1 MCKVTNS
8 SSLLGTVLVFTLKMQ
23 HPRNSFSLRQTQMV
37 GYPKHIKENSTYDIC
52 PAPNREI
59 IQIIR
64 GGFFPSN
71 IWAYQVQVEF
81 RLHLK

>member
-52 PAPNREI
+52 PAPN
-59 IQIIR
+59 
-64 GGFFPSN
+64 
-71 IWAYQVQVEF
+71 
-81 RLHLK
+81 

>member
-52 PAPNREI
+52 PAPKSRNYPDNSRW
-59 IQIIR
+59 
-64 GGFFPSN
+64 FFSPQTSGH
-71 IWAYQVQVEF
+71 IKY
-81 RLHLK
+81 K